1 VETDW
6 TGIKTGW
13 TGFGRLCV
21 RAVSQRRSLRRQ
33 SRRLCCQSGRKSTQ
47 STTFSARF
55 YCSLWRK
62 TDWTGFITGWTGF
75 GSVNQPMPPLFL
87 LPFPPFTSYPFT
99 SSCRRAYIFPLSS
112 SHFHHKPKPICA
124 IKSLGACWKIRSS
137 RLPPSPPSLSLEF
150 LWFNLQIEVLP
161 YFFMFLLDLT
171 RSWLSSVSFQ
181 GYILV

>member
-1 VETDW
+1 VETGW
-6 TGIKTGW
+6 TGVKTGW

-21 RAVSQRRSLRRQ
+21 RAVSQRRSLHRQ

-47 STTFSARF
+47 SATFSARF

-62 TDWTGFITGWTGF
+62 TGWTGFITGWTGF
-75 GSVNQPMPPLFL
+75 GSVDQPTPPLFL
-87 LPFPPFTSYPFT
+87 LPFLLSLLTHSLLPAAV
-99 SSCRRAYIFPLSS
+99 AYIFSVS
-112 SHFHHKPKPICA
+112 TSHFHHKPKPICA

-161 YFFMFLLDLT
+161 YFFMFLLNIT